1 MLTNLLT
8 TALVILAGILA
19 VRYWPQIS
27 GAVSRFDS
35 RVRQRRA
42 QEISDRRDARAH
54 FRHTLA
60 LAEEQVEPVSSV
72 TVADE
77 RTAEPVKRYLF
88 EGERFASEAD
98 ALAARADKVRAIARG
113 FYVDLPA
120 ALRARKEDDRLGR

>member
-8 TALVILAGILA
+8 TALIILAGILA

-42 QEISDRRDARAH
+42 QEISDRGDARAH

-88 EGERFASEAD
+88 EGERFASEVD

>member
-8 TALVILAGILA
+8 MALIILAGILA

-42 QEISDRRDARAH
+42 EEISDRRDSRAH

-60 LAEEQVEPVSSV
+60 LAEEQVENVSSIDV
-72 TVADE
+72 PDE
-77 RTAEPVKRYLF
+77 RTGETVKRYLF
-88 EGERFASEAD
+88 EGEQFASEAD
-98 ALAARADKVRAIARG
+98 ALAVRSDKVLAIARG